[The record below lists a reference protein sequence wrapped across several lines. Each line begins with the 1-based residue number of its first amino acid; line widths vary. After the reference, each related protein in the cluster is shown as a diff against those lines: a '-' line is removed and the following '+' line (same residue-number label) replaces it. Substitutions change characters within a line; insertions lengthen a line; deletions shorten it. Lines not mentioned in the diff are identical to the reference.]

1 MKRILHGALICALI
15 VVMSMTLWPASVSAQ
30 GTAIYVDDDFP
41 DTPEYH
47 ALHMWDTI
55 QKGIDDATDD
65 AYDTVY
71 VYEGT
76 YDGNI
81 NVNKRN
87 LTVLGDPNA
96 LVTINGA
103 GSDYAIQ
110 ITAHDVTVKQLT
122 ITGGNQAG
130 IRWVGVSNGY
140 IENTDVSGST
150 GYGIFMDTI
159 TNQTIQCNTVYN
171 NGLDGIRIKNSSL
184 KDLFDNHTHHNI
196 NGAGI
201 FLESSTQI
209 STAYNESNNN
219 DYGIYVDSTSTNND
233 IYLNNFHDNTT
244 ADSFVDCDANDC
256 ETPGNPAPVPSCT
269 EQETPSPP
277 TPPGDG
283 NGNGGG
289 GGGGCF
295 IATAAYGSYLD
306 SHVETLRN
314 FRDSYMVTNP
324 VGSALVSL
332 YYKLSPPVADFIDEH
347 PALKPIVRVGLMPAV
362 AMSTVA
368 VNTTLG
374 EKAAIVGSLA
384 LISILLIMWRRQRSR
399 RLGRS

>member
-1 MKRILHGALICALI
+1 MKKVTRALLLTLALFCALI
-15 VVMSMTLWPASVSAQ
+15 VVMSMTLWPASVSAHPHA
-30 GTAIYVDDDFP
+30 TAIDIYVRGDFVDDDVN
-41 DTPEYH
+41 
-47 ALHMWDTI
+47 HMYNTI
-55 QKGIDDATDD
+55 QKGINAARDGEG
-65 AYDTVY
+65 DTVY

-81 NVNKRN
+81 NVNKST

-140 IENTDVSGST
+140 IENIDVSGST

-244 ADSFVDCDANDC
+244 ADSVVD
-256 ETPGNPAPVPSCT
+256 
-269 EQETPSPP
+269 
-277 TPPGDG
+277 
-283 NGNGGG
+283 
-289 GGGGCF
+289 
-295 IATAAYGSYLD
+295 
-306 SHVETLRN
+306 
-314 FRDSYMVTNP
+314 
-324 VGSALVSL
+324 
-332 YYKLSPPVADFIDEH
+332 
-347 PALKPIVRVGLMPAV
+347 
-362 AMSTVA
+362 
-368 VNTTLG
+368 
-374 EKAAIVGSLA
+374 
-384 LISILLIMWRRQRSR
+384 
-399 RLGRS
+399 